1 MSRLD
6 GKVCLITGGAGSIGM
21 ATARRFLAEGA
32 RVLLADRDADA
43 LEAAVASLDTD
54 RAAGHPGDVTVEDDV
69 AACADAAV
77 ERWGRLDVAIA
88 NAGVTGPIE
97 PITDYPVAE
106 FDKVIAVHV
115 RGAFLVCKHAM
126 SRMEAGGSIIIV
138 SSVAGLRGDPGVVGY
153 ITAKHAQIGIMRSVS
168 KEGAPR
174 GIRVN
179 SIHPGPVDNGFQ
191 TGLENRLTQ
200 VIGTDGTAF
209 FNEQI
214 PLGRHAAADEIASS
228 MLYLASDESSFT
240 TGATLVVDGGMS
252 V

>member
-21 ATARRFLAEGA
+21 ATAERFLAEGA

-43 LEAAVASLDTD
+43 LDAAVASLDTD
-54 RAAGHPGDVTVEDDV
+54 RAAGHPGDVTVEADV

-77 ERWGRLDVAIA
+77 QRWGRLDVAIA

-97 PITDYPVAE
+97 PITDYPVEE
-106 FDKVIAVHV
+106 FDTVIAVHV
-115 RGAFLVCKHAM
+115 RGAFLVCKHAL

-168 KEGAPR
+168 KEAAPR
-174 GIRVN
+174 GVRVN
-179 SIHPGPVDNGFQ
+179 TIHPGPVDNSFQ
-191 TGLENRLTQ
+191 TGLEDRLTQ

-214 PLGRHAAADEIASS
+214 PLGRHAAAAEIASS